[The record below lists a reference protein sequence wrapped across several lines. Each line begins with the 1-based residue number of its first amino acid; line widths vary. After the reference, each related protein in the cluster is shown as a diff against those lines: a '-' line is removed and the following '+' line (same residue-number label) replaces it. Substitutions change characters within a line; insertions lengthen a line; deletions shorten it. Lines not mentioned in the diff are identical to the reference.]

1 MYVSN
6 RSRHHAKSSFNEES
20 VVKVMVHQG
29 LVLSTL
35 LFIIVLE
42 EFTCKFC
49 VGCPWEMLYA
59 DHLVILA
66 EMFEG
71 LMTKMTVWKNGLE
84 SKGLNVN
91 TGKNKVMIS
100 GRDLHTLQTSGK
112 YPCAVCQKGVR
123 NNSIFCSGCSFW
135 IHKKCF
141 NIPDLDED
149 PDFSCRWFG
158 NAQAI
163 DGRPWVKVQLAD
175 GKLNVVDTF
184 VYLGDCICPG
194 GGYEDMLLCMVKI

>member
-1 MYVSN
+1 MHLKVLWWALHVVGVPEWLVKVVQAMYVSN

-100 GRDLHTLQTSGK
+100 GRDLHTLI
-112 YPCAVCQKGVR
+112 A
-123 NNSIFCSGCSFW
+123 NFW
-135 IHKKCF
+135 
-141 NIPDLDED
+141 
-149 PDFSCRWFG
+149 
-158 NAQAI
+158 
-163 DGRPWVKVQLAD
+163 
-175 GKLNVVDTF
+175 
-184 VYLGDCICPG
+184 
-194 GGYEDMLLCMVKI
+194 

>member
-1 MYVSN
+1 MKKWSRVKGIECEHGEKQSYDIRQ
-6 RSRHHAKSSFNEES
+6 RSPYIDCKL
-20 VVKVMVHQG
+20 
-29 LVLSTL
+29 LV
-35 LFIIVLE
+35 
-42 EFTCKFC
+42 
-49 VGCPWEMLYA
+49 
-59 DHLVILA
+59 
-66 EMFEG
+66 
-71 LMTKMTVWKNGLE
+71 
-84 SKGLNVN
+84 
-91 TGKNKVMIS
+91 
-100 GRDLHTLQTSGK
+100 K

-149 PDFSCRWFG
+149 PDFWCRRWFG

-184 VYLGDCICPG
+184 VQLGDCICPG
-194 GGYEDMLLCMVKI
+194 GGYEDMLLCMVKIQRTLVLAYLQSNFFKHTWSNV